1 MDGDETSKLLE
12 RGCYVCPTSDAT
24 NCIEWIDLLVQLK
37 CRNHKINNA
46 KGSAKTMVTSLCC
59 DDGWLFRSKII
70 TFSKWMKFDPML
82 AKWLNKPFRWAAVQ
96 FNVLN
101 LPNILLNQVSSRRQW
116 STWSRSPSP
125 AHDISRRIAP
135 VVNHN
140 RRMTEFVESWFRT
153 IEWNESSRSYDE
165 HHMKTTSP
173 PTGQCVP
180 ERMPFTHLNANYR
193 LNAVLCLS
201 FRCGD

>member
-12 RGCYVCPTSDAT
+12 RGCHVHCPSSDAT
-24 NCIEWIDLLVQLK
+24 NCIERIDLLVQLK
-37 CRNHKINNA
+37 CRNHKVNNA
-46 KGSAKTMVTSLCC
+46 KGSARRMVTSLCC

-70 TFSKWMKFDPML
+70 TFSKWMKFDLML
-82 AKWLNKPFRWAAVQ
+82 AKWINKPFRWAAVQ
-96 FNVLN
+96 FSVLN

-140 RRMTEFVESWFRT
+140 VEWPNVWSRDFEQLNGTNHQGVMMNITWRRRHHQLANTFR
-153 IEWNESSRSYDE
+153 NE
-165 HHMKTTSP
+165 
-173 PTGQCVP
+173 
-180 ERMPFTHLNANYR
+180 YR
-193 LNAVLCLS
+193 LLI
-201 FRCGD
+201 